1 MFIYIYTMDKLIL
14 VKSSGYDYDYI
25 TTYPLPLLYG
35 DISTSMRHVK
45 TLKSGPVYIQLQ
57 VGHKV
62 FNIWKV
68 EKKQLRNNEI
78 LRSMSEDRY
87 IDLGIA
93 IKEIG
98 MRLNFNG
105 IRMPNSIKYFD
116 IEDAINKIPEL
127 ERFKDLILS
136 QPFH

>member
-1 MFIYIYTMDKLIL
+1 
-14 VKSSGYDYDYI
+14 
-25 TTYPLPLLYG
+25 
-35 DISTSMRHVK
+35 
-45 TLKSGPVYIQLQ
+45 
-57 VGHKV
+57 
-62 FNIWKV
+62 
-68 EKKQLRNNEI
+68 
-78 LRSMSEDRY
+78 MSEDRY

-116 IEDAINKIPEL
+116 IEDAINRMPEL
-127 ERFKDLILS
+127 ERFKDLIPS